1 MIDTANLSDLELL
14 TLCQEYGEATR
25 TWRQKFLGLLPEV
38 HKRKLYEQK
47 GFTSVF
53 HFAKVMAGVSEE
65 QVPRALNLDQ
75 TFEQMPALKTILNNG
90 EASMHK
96 IARIASIATPENQEE
111 LAEMVKILP
120 KAALEMYVHDIKQS
134 VPYWSVP
141 GHKPENNHLF
151 EQDTLKLESDITSEL
166 LELQQC
172 GININEIIREALV
185 QRKQTIEQEKEIIS
199 NECQPTTSR
208 YIPAKTRKILKKEYG
223 TKCSIK
229 TCHKASEELHH
240 SQRFSVAKTHDPKYL
255 APLCKP
261 HHILAHTMDLK
272 FHEKLRK
279 A

>member
-14 TLCQEYGEATR
+14 TLCQQYGEATLM
-25 TWRQKFLGLLPEV
+25 WRRKFLGLLPEV

-65 QVPRALNLDQ
+65 QVSRALNLDQ
-75 TFEQMPALKTILNNG
+75 KFQTMPALKTILNNG

-111 LAEMVKILP
+111 LAEMVKALP
-120 KAALEMYVHDIKQS
+120 MSALKTFVKDIRAEEG
-134 VPYWSVP
+134 VVD
-141 GHKPENNHLF
+141 HKPQNNHLF
-151 EQDTLKLESDITSEL
+151 EQDTLELESDVTSEL

-172 GININEIIREALV
+172 GIDINEIIRDALV
-185 QRKQTIEQEKEIIS
+185 QRKQTIEQEKEMVS
-199 NECQPTTSR
+199 NECQPTDSR
-208 YIPAKTRKILKKEYG
+208 YIPTKTKKLLKKEYG

-229 TCHKASEELHH
+229 TCNKPSEELHH
-240 SQRFSVAKTHDPKYL
+240 SQRFSVAKTHDPHYL
-255 APLCKP
+255 APLCTS

-272 FHEKLRK
+272 YHEKRSK
-279 A
+279 VS